1 VDEADEEFV
10 AVAPGCADAAGA
22 EGDCGEAGR
31 EPAQKNTKRKTT
43 ASLKMSF
50 VTASPSPKS
59 GRFLVKRSIA
69 ELGVVPTPIRSS
81 GAARTESRLSLKL

>member
-22 EGDCGEAGR
+22 EADCGEAGR
-31 EPAQKNTKRKTT
+31 EPAQKSTKRKTT

-50 VTASPSPKS
+50 VTASPSPVC
-59 GRFLVKRSIA
+59 RV
-69 ELGVVPTPIRSS
+69 S
-81 GAARTESRLSLKL
+81 GAISVVLPRLRGRM

>member
-22 EGDCGEAGR
+22 EADCGEAGK
-31 EPAQKNTKRKTT
+31 EPAQKSTKRKTT
-43 ASLKMSF
+43 ASLKMSL

-59 GRFLVKRSIA
+59 EGFL
-69 ELGVVPTPIRSS
+69 
-81 GAARTESRLSLKL
+81 